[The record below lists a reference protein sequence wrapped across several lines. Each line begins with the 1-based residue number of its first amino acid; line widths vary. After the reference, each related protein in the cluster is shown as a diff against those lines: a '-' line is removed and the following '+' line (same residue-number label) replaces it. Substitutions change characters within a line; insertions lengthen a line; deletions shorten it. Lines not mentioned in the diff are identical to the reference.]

1 MSVLTLIID
10 SVLLLGIVGAS
21 LYGAAHLPAGARMPT
36 HLGPGGYNNWQPKAF
51 ALLTWPVVGAGIFVV
66 LAVTG
71 RNHQHSSDSLPIGL
85 TIALALM
92 LVNEIGAL
100 RAALSQGGRQ

>member
-10 SVLLLGIVGAS
+10 GVLLLGIVGVS
-21 LYGAAHLPAGARMPT
+21 LYGSAHLPAGARMPT

-66 LAVTG
+66 LAVTA
-71 RNHQHSSDSLPIGL
+71 RNHQQSSSLPIGL
-85 TIALALM
+85 TIALAVM
-92 LVNEIGAL
+92 LANEIGAL
-100 RAALSQGGRQ
+100 RAALGQSGRE